1 MPSSP
6 QAPVYLVKVGNRVGV
21 KGWSVAPHD
30 FLRKT
35 ENLCLSFPHCFP
47 FRMVLLSMLF
57 FHSAFFLISRV
68 AYEWC
73 FLFVLF

>member
-6 QAPVYLVKVGNRVGV
+6 QAPVYLVNVGNRVGV

-35 ENLCLSFPHCFP
+35 ENLCLFST
-47 FRMVLLSMLF
+47 LF
-57 FHSAFFLISRV
+57 SLPNGITEHVVFS
-68 AYEWC
+68 
-73 FLFVLF
+73 